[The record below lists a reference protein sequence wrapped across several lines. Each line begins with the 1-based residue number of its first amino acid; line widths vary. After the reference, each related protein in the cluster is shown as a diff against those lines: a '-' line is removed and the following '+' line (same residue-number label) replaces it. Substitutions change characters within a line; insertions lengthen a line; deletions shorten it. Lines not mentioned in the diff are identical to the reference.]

1 MKFGMLAATLL
12 SVAAVGVA
20 AATANAKPVE
30 VAKEESTSGV
40 EQGIGYRTVLSD
52 IKDVKDAKEVHRVM
66 TTAVDSGKFEL
77 ADNGTK
83 VLLKSDAGDVV
94 AEVPLT
100 YELSGTHLAVD
111 QAITDNGRTLALT
124 PKLTAKNI
132 GEMQPVSSMARL
144 TNEINKNIVGM
155 VVGGV
160 LGLVIGA
167 IVGVF
172 FFSIITGPIGA
183 VVGAIA
189 GGYIMGGQ
197 PFMDAM
203 MAVVNGEP

>member
-1 MKFGMLAATLL
+1 MKFGMLAVTFL
-12 SVAAVGVA
+12 SLAAVGVA
-20 AATANAKPVE
+20 AGTAHANPAE
-30 VAKEESTSGV
+30 VAKDVSASGV
-40 EQGIGYRTVLSD
+40 EQGIGYHTVLSD
-52 IKDVKDAKEVHRVM
+52 TKDERKETHRVV

-77 ADNGTK
+77 TDNGTK
-83 VLLKSDAGDVV
+83 VLLKSDTGAVV

-100 YELSGTHLAVD
+100 YQLSGTNVAVD
-111 QAITDNGRTLALT
+111 QAITDGGRTLALT

-132 GEMQPVSSMARL
+132 GEMQPVNSMARL
-144 TNEINKNIVGM
+144 TDEINKNIVG
-155 VVGGV
+155 VILGGA

-197 PFMDAM
+197 SFMDAM
-203 MAVVNGEP
+203 MAVVNGEQ

>member
-1 MKFGMLAATLL
+1 MKFGTFAVTLV
-12 SVAAVGVA
+12 SIAAVGIA
-20 AATANAKPVE
+20 AGTANAKPAE
-30 VAKEESTSGV
+30 VAKEVSASGV
-40 EQGIGYRTVLSD
+40 EQGIGYHTVVSD
-52 IKDVKDAKEVHRVM
+52 APDAPRVL

-83 VLLKSDAGDVV
+83 VELKSDTGAVV
-94 AEVPLT
+94 SEVPLT
-100 YELSGTHLAVD
+100 YELSGTHVAVD
-111 QAITDNGRTLALT
+111 QTISDNGRTLTLT

-132 GEMQPVSSMARL
+132 GEMQPVNSMARL
-144 TNEINKNIVGM
+144 TDEINKNIVGV

-160 LGLVIGA
+160 LGLIIGA

-172 FFSIITGPIGA
+172 FFSLITGPIGA
-183 VVGAIA
+183 VIGAIA

-197 PFMDAM
+197 SFMDAL